1 VVTKWILD
9 WFSAGVAWL
18 GGLIDL
24 PGAPDWVE
32 DLPGYIDVL
41 NPYTANT
48 GAWIPWTVAA
58 AVLVAYGAC
67 LAAGLVAKLV
77 RIGASFATLGG
88 GSAA

>member
-1 VVTKWILD
+1 
-9 WFSAGVAWL
+9 
-18 GGLIDL
+18 
-24 PGAPDWVE
+24 
-32 DLPGYIDVL
+32 VL